1 MRVVTSGR
9 WRPGGAAR
17 VLAAAALLVGVGGC
31 ELDKQESPQVNG
43 PSETG
48 LSAQLTA
55 LPDVVNADGVS
66 EAVVELV
73 LRDQD
78 GNPAGGRAILFQ
90 LLSGDGAISPSAA
103 STFVGPVQTGLVMA
117 TAQDGTAVVVYVAGT
132 RYTTATIG
140 VKPYGFD
147 TTNVT
152 GFLRTVEIIQR

>member
-9 WRPGGAAR
+9 WRPAGAAR
-17 VLAAAALLVGVGGC
+17 MLVAVALLAGVGGC
-31 ELDKQESPQVNG
+31 QLDKQEAPPVNG

-55 LPDVVNADGVS
+55 QPDVVNADGVS

-73 LRDQD
+73 LRDED

-90 LLSGDGAISPSAA
+90 LLSGDGSMSPSTA

-117 TAQDGTAVVVYVAGT
+117 TGSDGTAVVVYVAGT
-132 RYTTATIG
+132 QFTTVRVG

-152 GFLRTVEIIQR
+152 GYLSTVEFIQR